1 MLEQLQTYADLTPA
15 EIATVGVVVFLAA
28 IVRGFSGFA
37 LSALVMA
44 SLAVM
49 IPPVELIALCWFLEM
64 AASVLMVR
72 GGAGEADKK
81 VVFGLVS
88 GSIVG
93 TPIGLTLTTTVPVS
107 TSKMIALAVICVLA
121 ILLLSKMR
129 WRFLATRPGL
139 YLSGLTAGIMTGL
152 ASVGGL
158 VVTLYVLSQDMPAR
172 VIRASLVIFLFVSSS
187 ASFFYLI
194 FYGLMTNTI
203 LARAVFTVPLVFAGV
218 FIGKTIFRPSME
230 RHYKRFCLMLLI
242 ALAGFGLL
250 QTITS
255 G

>member
-15 EIATVGVVVFLAA
+15 EITTVGVVVFLAA

-72 GGAGEADKK
+72 GGASEADKNI
-81 VVFGLVS
+81 VIGLVS

-93 TPIGLTLTTTVPVS
+93 TPIGLALTTTVPVS
-107 TSKMIALAVICVLA
+107 ISKMIALTVICALA
-121 ILLLSKMR
+121 ILLLGKMR
-129 WRFLATRPGL
+129 WGFLATRPGL
-139 YLSGLTAGIMTGL
+139 YLSGLTAGIVTGL

-194 FYGLMTNTI
+194 FYGLMTSTI
-203 LARAVFTVPLVFAGV
+203 AARAVFTVPLVLAGV
-218 FIGKTIFRPSME
+218 FVGKLIFRPSME
-230 RHYKRFCLMLLI
+230 RYYKRFCLLLLI
-242 ALAGFGLL
+242 ALAIFGLL
-250 QTITS
+250 RTVVNL
-255 G
+255 